1 MFREIFVL
9 ACLSLHK
16 EIQKEMSNSAGGLD
30 RWRIRVKENNFIY
43 TYNSVSHVTIVSI
56 FKKIFY
62 LWYLQRIP

>member
-1 MFREIFVL
+1 MFREILVL

-56 FKKIFY
+56 
-62 LWYLQRIP
+62 